1 MGAMNNQLAKIVLP
15 IALLGTCLFALCVA
29 LYRPSLLFSTDIPG
43 AVMFAQLV
51 LLALWKFRERFFPL
65 MLLAFVWAGT
75 AVPLAGAWNMGRWGV
90 LAVGAIAGLV
100 VYVRD
105 HTHHFGV
112 LHLMALFAV
121 IAAVVSAL
129 VSSHPEVAI
138 LKAGSLVLLFLY
150 AATGGRLAVIARE
163 LSFFS
168 GLLLGCELLVYLCA
182 MMQFI
187 LRYAL
192 FGNPN
197 SLGAVMGV
205 VVAPLLMWGFLV
217 SPSPDLRRRRGA
229 ALALA
234 VLLLLSTYSRASIA
248 ASSIAF
254 LMLCL
259 GLRRYKLL
267 ITGGSLAVVF
277 ALCAIAIAPPEISS
291 SSTFSAFVYKGH
303 EESGALGSRR
313 SVWDETVRSIRKHP
327 WFGTGFGTS
336 ATSYDSAQAGMF
348 ASSTLTSRE
357 HGNSYLAIS
366 EWVGMLGVVPFFL
379 MILLLLSQ
387 VARVFA
393 WMRRT
398 GDPFVSAVPIAAVL
412 TAGLVHAAF
421 EDWMFAVGYYL
432 CVFFWVLAFAL
443 YDVLPALAP
452 AAVPLVMPSNRPAWA
467 DQFRAAASGG

>member
-1 MGAMNNQLAKIVLP
+1 MNSQVAKIALP
-15 IALLGTCLFALCVA
+15 SALLAACLLA
-29 LYRPSLLFSTDIPG
+29 LYLAIYRPYMLFSTDILG
-43 AVMFAQLV
+43 AVLFGQLV
-51 LLALWKFRERFFPL
+51 LLGLWKFRERFFPL
-65 MLLAFVWAGT
+65 MLVAFVWAGT
-75 AVPLAGAWNMGRWGV
+75 ALPLSGAWNMGRWGV
-90 LAVGAIAGLV
+90 LAVGAVGGLV

-105 HTHHFGV
+105 HTHHFGT

-138 LKAGSLVLLFLY
+138 LKAGSLFMLFLY
-150 AATGGRLAVIARE
+150 AATGGRLAIISRE
-163 LSFFS
+163 LRFFS
-168 GLLLGCELLVYLCA
+168 GLLLGCEFLVYICA
-182 MMQFI
+182 IAQFI
-187 LRYAL
+187 FRYAL

-205 VVAPLLMWGFLV
+205 VAAPLLMWGYVV
-217 SPSPDLRRRRGA
+217 SPSLDVRRRRGA

-234 VLLLLSTYSRASIA
+234 ILLLLSSYSRASIVA
-248 ASSIAF
+248 AIVAA

-259 GLRRYKLL
+259 GLRRYRLM
-267 ITGGSLAVVF
+267 ITGGSVAVIL
-277 ALCAIAIAPPEISS
+277 ALCAVAVAPPEMSS
-291 SSTFSAFVYKGH
+291 DSTFSVFVYKGH
-303 EESGALGSRR
+303 EQSGALGSRR

-336 ATSYDSAQAGMF
+336 ATNYDSRQAGMF
-348 ASSTLTSRE
+348 ASSTVTSRE
-357 HGNSYLAIS
+357 HGNSYLAIA
-366 EWVGMLGVVPFFL
+366 EWVGMLGVVPFLL

-387 VARVFA
+387 VLRVFA

-398 GDPFVSAVPIAAVL
+398 GDPFVSAVPIAAVI

-443 YDVLPALAP
+443 FDVLPALAP
-452 AAVPLVMPSNRPAWA
+452 AAVPLVMPSTSRPWR
-467 DQFRAAASGG
+467 DEYRAAASGG

>member
-1 MGAMNNQLAKIVLP
+1 MNNQFAKIALP
-15 IALLGTCLFALCVA
+15 CVLLGACGFALYLA
-29 LYRPSLLFSTDIPG
+29 MYRPGLLFRTDLLG
-43 AVMFAQLV
+43 AFMFAQLV
-51 LLALWKFRERFFPL
+51 LLALWNFRERFFPL
-65 MLLAFVWAGT
+65 MLLAFVWAGA

-90 LAVGAIAGLV
+90 LAVGAVAGLV
-100 VYVRD
+100 LYIRD

-112 LHLMALFAV
+112 LHLLALLAV
-121 IAAVVSAL
+121 IAAIVSAL
-129 VSSHPEVAI
+129 VSSHPEVSI
-138 LKAGSLVLLFLY
+138 LKAGSLFLLFLY
-150 AATGGRLAVIARE
+150 AATGGRLAIIARE
-163 LSFFS
+163 LSFFT

-182 MMQFI
+182 LTHFVF
-187 LRYAL
+187 RYAL

-205 VVAPLLMWGFLV
+205 VAAPLLMWGYLV
-217 SPSPDLRRRRGA
+217 SPTPELRRRRGA
-229 ALALA
+229 VLALA

-248 ASSIAF
+248 AATVAF
-254 LMLCL
+254 LMLCV
-259 GLRRYKLL
+259 GLRRYRLL
-267 ITGGSLAVVF
+267 MTGAGVAIVI
-277 ALCAIAIAPPEISS
+277 ALCAIALAPPELSS
-291 SSTFSAFVYKGH
+291 GSVFSVFVYKGH
-303 EESGALGSRR
+303 EDSGALGSRR

-336 ATSYDSAQAGMF
+336 ATTYDSAQAGMF
-348 ASSTLTSRE
+348 ASSTATTRE

-379 MILLLLSQ
+379 LLLVLLSQ
-387 VARVFA
+387 VARVIA

-412 TAGLVHAAF
+412 TAGVVHAAF

-443 YDVLPALAP
+443 FDVLPALAP
-452 AAVPLVMPSNRPAWA
+452 QAVPLVMPASSRTWT

>member
-1 MGAMNNQLAKIVLP
+1 MGAMNNQIAKIALP
-15 IALLGTCLFALCVA
+15 SALLTICLAAFYLA
-29 LYRPSLLFSTDIPG
+29 LYRPGLLFRTDILG

-75 AVPLAGAWNMGRWGV
+75 AIPLSGAWNMGRWGV

-105 HTHHFGV
+105 HAHRFGM

-121 IAAVVSAL
+121 VAAIVSAL

-138 LKAGSLVLLFLY
+138 LKAGSLFLLFLY
-150 AATGGRLAVIARE
+150 AATGGRLAIIARE

-182 MMQFI
+182 VMQF
-187 LRYAL
+187 LFRYAL

-205 VVAPLLMWGFLV
+205 AVAPLLMWGYLV
-217 SPSPDLRRRRGA
+217 SPSPELRRRRGA

-248 ASSIAF
+248 ATSIAF
-254 LMLCL
+254 LMLCI

-267 ITGGSLAVVF
+267 IIGGSLAVVF
-277 ALCAIAIAPPEISS
+277 ALSAIAIAPPEISS

-303 EESGALGSRR
+303 EESGAFGSRR
-313 SVWDETVRSIRKHP
+313 SVWDQTVRSIRKHP

-336 ATSYDSAQAGMF
+336 ATNYDSLQTGVF
-348 ASSTLTSRE
+348 ASNTVTSRE

-366 EWVGMLGVVPFFL
+366 EWVGMLGVIPFFL
-379 MILLLLSQ
+379 LILLLLSQ
-387 VARVFA
+387 VVRVFA

-443 YDVLPALAP
+443 FDVLPALAP
-452 AAVPLVMPSNRPAWA
+452 AAVPLVMPSTSRPWT